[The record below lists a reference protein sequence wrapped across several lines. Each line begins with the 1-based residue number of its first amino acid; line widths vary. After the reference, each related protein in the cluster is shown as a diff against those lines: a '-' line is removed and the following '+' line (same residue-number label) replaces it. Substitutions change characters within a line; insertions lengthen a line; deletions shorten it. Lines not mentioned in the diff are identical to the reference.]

1 MLLAIVTVIG
11 TKDHF
16 HISLEDE
23 VVRGSIVVQNGQ
35 LLWPPP
41 PPPTPAPGAATAAAP
56 KQTAEKPVAVEP
68 NYFTN
73 TLKDA
78 LLYTGGNVSHLT
90 QGYNFSCTLCP
101 DSLCLSWCV
110 FFGKF
115 IILIDDHNYAF
126 AYVNT
131 SHRTC
136 PTCTQVS
143 ACAEDEFLQNAA

>member
-1 MLLAIVTVIG
+1 VLLAIVTVIG

-41 PPPTPAPGAATAAAP
+41 PPPTPAPGASTAAAP

-68 NYFTN
+68 NYFAN

-101 DSLCLSWCV
+101 VLSSLRLN
-110 FFGKF
+110 
-115 IILIDDHNYAF
+115 ILLALLVSLLVCFLWKVHN
-126 AYVNT
+126 
-131 SHRTC
+131 S
-136 PTCTQVS
+136 
-143 ACAEDEFLQNAA
+143 D